1 MPMVKKSISITDQQD
16 SWIKAQIASGH
27 FGNESEVVRELIR
40 ERQIREQET
49 PAEIEAIRKALIEG
63 EQSGISD
70 QTPDDIRAAVK
81 KRLRDNGQLPLK

>member
-1 MPMVKKSISITDQQD
+1 MPMVKKSISITNQQD
-16 SWIKAQIASGH
+16 SWIKAQIESGH

-63 EQSGISD
+63 ERSGFSD
-70 QTPDDIRAAVK
+70 RTVDEIWQEARQRHRSKHA
-81 KRLRDNGQLPLK
+81 